1 MSINGWY
8 TYTMARIHSILIF
21 IALTIFIIIAG
32 TTIFVFAARPSNI
45 GSNLRHAD
53 PSAEK
58 LIKGKTYYDQ
68 TSVYSQLGRL
78 RAATADDPSVSV
90 IVTPY
95 FPYPSNDDEFYEE
108 LSLKNRK
115 IKLLIIEYFS
125 EHSAEQLK
133 KDGELK
139 IKNDLLTLI
148 NEELVIGD
156 ISALFF
162 EEFIIL
168 D

>member
-1 MSINGWY
+1 
-8 TYTMARIHSILIF
+8 MARIHSILIF
-21 IALTIFIIIAG
+21 IALVILIIIAG
-32 TTIFVFAARPSNI
+32 TTVFVFAVRPSGI
-45 GSNLRHAD
+45 GSNLRHTD

-58 LIKGKTYYDQ
+58 LISGSTYYEQ

-95 FPYPSNDDEFYEE
+95 FPYPADDEEFFEE
-108 LSLKNRK
+108 VSLKNRK

-125 EHSAEQLK
+125 SYTAVELK
-133 KDGELK
+133 KEGELK
-139 IKNDLLTLI
+139 IKSDLVRLI